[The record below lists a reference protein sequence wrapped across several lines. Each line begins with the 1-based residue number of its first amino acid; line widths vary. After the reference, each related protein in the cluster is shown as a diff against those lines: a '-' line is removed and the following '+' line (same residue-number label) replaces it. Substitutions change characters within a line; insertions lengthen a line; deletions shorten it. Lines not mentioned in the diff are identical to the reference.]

1 MADPRVNLVKP
12 CPPSYLGKASAQ
24 IGDSAASRRNFTNA
38 ANKVGNLEILNSVGA
53 GKIGQGLRTLASI
66 SNSIRQG
73 CGSLPTSI
81 GGALGAVVDGAEAAF
96 TSGTDWALNQM
107 GLDIKTVDAVRA
119 FQPAIANQAL
129 GQAKQ
134 IYNQVRQGGFKYT
147 DIPGYLQ
154 DFQNLERLGR
164 NIFTPGAFDRNE
176 QLSPQCEA
184 SPYALDLIARAP
196 KHKFMFIVQFVPK
209 NGYESLQDLNAAF
222 MVFESSRPD
231 IRYQMEDINYYN
243 FRSKIITKTEFE
255 PMNMK
260 LYDDNL
266 NAAGKFHAAILKAL
280 TPIANYPTP
289 AEFSSPEFE
298 GMDFA
303 NTSAPPITGVTFPG
317 RKYSASTN
325 NLLNSNTTIFNEI
338 ILYHLFDA
346 GRVLNV
352 YRFYNPRISN
362 LKLDDLTMTESAV
375 TSVDLTFAYDTVY
388 IDTDVPFN
396 GTNLG
401 RSAQAA
407 SAGIGGSALY
417 SLKYIDSPGA
427 AAGPNN
433 AGLLPG
439 QPVVPKNN
447 CDTAIQNNNPTSP
460 PAASTPGG
468 NTSASPAAQQDPF
481 LASGPL

>member
-12 CPPSYLGKASAQ
+12 CPPSYLGKSAAEL
-24 IGDSAASRRNFTNA
+24 GNSAASRRNFTNA
-38 ANKVGNLEILNSVGA
+38 ANKIGNLEILNSVGA
-53 GKIGQGLRTLASI
+53 GQIGQGLRTLASI

-81 GGALGAVVDGAEAAF
+81 GGALGTVVDGAEAAF
-96 TSGTDWALNQM
+96 TAGTDWALNQM

-119 FQPAIANQAL
+119 FQPGIANQAL
-129 GQAKQ
+129 GQAQQ

-164 NIFTPGAFDRNE
+164 NIFTPGAFDRND
-176 QLSPQCEA
+176 QLMPQCEA

-196 KHKFMFIVQFVPK
+196 KHKFMFVVQFVPK
-209 NGYESLQDLNAAF
+209 NGYESLQNLDAAF
-222 MVFESSRPD
+222 MVYESSRPD

-255 PMNMK
+255 PMTMK
-260 LYDDNL
+260 FYDDNL
-266 NAAGKFHAAILKAL
+266 NAVGKWHAAYLKAM
-280 TPIANYPTP
+280 TPVANYPSP
-289 AEFSSPEFE
+289 GEFYSPETE
-298 GMDFA
+298 GMDFTN
-303 NTSAPPITGVTFPG
+303 NTAPPITGADFNA

-325 NLLNSNTTIFNEI
+325 NLLNSNTTLLNEI
-338 ILYHLFDA
+338 VLYHLFDG

-362 LKLDDLTMTESAV
+362 LKLDDLTMSESAV
-375 TSVDLTFAYDTVY
+375 TALDLTFAYDTVY
-388 IDTDVPFN
+388 IATDVSFN
-396 GTNLG
+396 GSNLA

-417 SLKYIDSPGA
+417 SLKYIASPGA

-439 QPVVPKNN
+439 QPVKPRNT
-447 CDTAIQNNNPTSP
+447 CSTDIQNNNPTSP